1 MKRFT
6 QKPILL
12 GLATLCILLSGC
24 NQDEIDSLTTE
35 RDNLQTQVNTL
46 TSEKQA
52 AETKASNAE
61 GQVST
66 IQNQLTQAQNELKE
80 LKATNKAD
88 KDKIATLEGKNG
100 DLQKQLN
107 TVQVGLDKANADS
120 VDGLIDQIT
129 NLQSQVKN
137 LESQVQT
144 LKLASYSFEANAT
157 VVLDASSGS
166 EKLPDQLKSP
176 RNNRGFSAT
185 STHVYV
191 TDNSAGTVWA
201 WEIGGSGEAIQLKG
215 TDIAGGAFG
224 LKLIDVV
231 ATNNGIIASNLGWR
245 GNGLKIYRW
254 KNHDE
259 DPELLIEHDAII
271 TNEEDR
277 FGDAITFTGEANGDG
292 HLFIGNTSSNNV
304 LKYNFEDGVVVNGD
318 DPEIITFE
326 GLTKG
331 SYPHVKHVTHDHDEN
346 QYLLV
351 NNAENPPNLYSTDGT
366 KKLTNVTG
374 GAIDKRVASG
384 EIFHFYEKTYL
395 ALATAGPEGSVSR
408 EAAVWVYDI
417 SGDDLVTAFNSIGPD
432 KLVYK
437 KVFGSTLNNDQGA
450 DVDVYVDPDG
460 EFIHLFAGAINNGF
474 VVIKVTK

>member
-80 LKATNKAD
+80 LKATSTAD
-88 KDKIATLEGKNG
+88 KSRIATLEKGLK
-100 DLQKQLN
+100 DAQDA
-107 TVQVGLDKANADS
+107 LDKANADS
-120 VDGLIDQIT
+120 KKQLTD
-129 NLQSQVKN
+129 LQSKVEN
-137 LESQVQT
+137 LENQVQA
-144 LKLASYSFEANAT
+144 LKLANYSFEASAT

-166 EKLPDQLKSP
+166 EKLPDQLKSA

-215 TDIAGGAFG
+215 TGIDGGAFG

-254 KNHDE
+254 KNHDD

-351 NNAENPPNLYSTDGT
+351 NNTNNPPNLYSTDGT

-417 SGDDLVTAFNSIGPD
+417 SGDDLVTSFNSIGPD